1 MFDQKLQWKPG
12 KKVIYLQY
20 TEKKKQF
27 LASNSI
33 PSKIS
38 FKNQGEIKTFSDKQN
53 TKRVCHQKKEILKD
67 FKKKENDSRWQI
79 RDTGRIKNKK
89 NDEYIG
95 KFKQI

>member
-1 MFDQKLQWKPG
+1 MTKSYNGSQE

-20 TEKKKQF
+20 TEKKQF

-38 FKNQGEIKTFSDKQN
+38 FKNQGEKKTFSDKQN

-89 NDEYIG
+89 KNYEYIG